1 MQALQPYRE
10 HLRHAQSDFMIN
22 PGREAIR
29 LMDAIYHRATGAPL
43 KTDPTCGS
51 CILNILKRLGRLYFD
66 CEAKAN
72 TRGRNKGRKAKE
84 TQKNSQRIEIWSG
97 VRKIRGGG
105 R

>member
-66 CEAKAN
+66 CEVKAN
-72 TRGRNKGRKAKE
+72 TEVATKAEKPKKRRKTAKE
-84 TQKNSQRIEIWSG
+84 
-97 VRKIRGGG
+97 
-105 R
+105 